1 MQIEKLP
8 AGREMDKAIGQTLEI
23 EPRISWEVLNENETA
38 SAFSASSKRE
48 AEEFLTDKLRR
59 FPNSWLK
66 DYHVGPWKHCGH
78 YSTDLAAAWEV
89 VKELKKQR
97 WSFRYSNN
105 AYADTQHAAAFYRRG
120 IGRDILGGDYVYND
134 NAWAIANTEC
144 LAICRAALKAMGV
157 SEI

>member
-1 MQIEKLP
+1 MRIDEMP
-8 AGREMDKAIGQTLEI
+8 AGREIDALIAEKVMGWRYKEGPKFDYSGPCEWNMILLPPTISDDEYIHWNFPPKGVISKTFFLDK
-23 EPRISWEVLNENETA
+23 
-38 SAFSASSKRE
+38 
-48 AEEFLTDKLRR
+48 
-59 FPNSWLK
+59 
-66 DYHVGPWKHCGH
+66 H
-78 YSTDLAAAWEV
+78 YSADIAAAWEV

-144 LAICRAALKAMGV
+144 LAICRAALLAMGV
-157 SEI
+157 TEL

>member
-1 MQIEKLP
+1 MAGRGGAMRIEKLP
-8 AGREMDKAIGQTLEI
+8 AGREMDKAISRYVFGN
-23 EPRISWEVLNENETA
+23 NEFVCRNCE
-38 SAFSASSKRE
+38 
-48 AEEFLTDKLRR
+48 D
-59 FPNSWLK
+59 
-66 DYHVGPWKHCGH
+66 DYHVVDRQGLIAYIPVSN
-78 YSTDLAAAWEV
+78 YSTDFAAAREV

-144 LAICRAALKAMGV
+144 LAICRAALLAMGV
-157 SEI
+157 TEL